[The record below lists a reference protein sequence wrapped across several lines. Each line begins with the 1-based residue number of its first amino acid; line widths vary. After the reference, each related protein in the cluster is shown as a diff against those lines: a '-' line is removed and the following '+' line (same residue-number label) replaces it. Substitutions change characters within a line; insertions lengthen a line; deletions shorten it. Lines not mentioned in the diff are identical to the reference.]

1 MLQRF
6 VLTCLCLL
14 SPLALAM
21 AERELDPSKP
31 KGADSLFR
39 VHYGDKWGFMLR
51 DGQVVIPPQFDWAGA
66 FFEQRGRVYVR
77 KETEMKVGYID
88 STGQFVIEPTFDEG
102 GDFREGLAP
111 VRVGKEWG
119 FIDGQGRFVVPPT
132 FQAAGEFHEGLARVV
147 YCPAQTMPRFGFPL
161 LGDDFQRK
169 LELEPRFV
177 GRNVR
182 FGFIDRTGKMVIKP
196 QPWEMADDFSEG
208 LAWVRGRD
216 LKCRYI
222 DRRGEF
228 AFAQSFDLAQSF
240 SEGLASVTVG
250 GSCGYID
257 KFGNYSISATFDYC
271 GNFSEGLAVVS
282 EPQTDDEAPPKMGA
296 IDKSGRYVIP
306 PRFNNLRDFS
316 EGLANARREGKRI
329 FIDRA
334 GKTVPLTDI
343 PLDWWGFR
351 DGLAIVGTGGK
362 RVYIDRTGKV
372 VAPFEK

>member
-6 VLTCLCLL
+6 VLTSLCLL

-88 STGQFVIEPTFDEG
+88 PTGQFVIEPTFDEG

-119 FIDGQGRFVVPPT
+119 FIDRQGRFVVSPS
-132 FQAAGEFHEGLARVV
+132 FQAAGEFHEGLARVM
-147 YCPAQTMPRFGFPL
+147 YCPGETLPPFPYRVLTDSLRL
-161 LGDDFQRK
+161 LIESGSMFAD
-169 LELEPRFV
+169 
-177 GRNVR
+177 RNVR
-182 FGFIDRTGKMVIKP
+182 FGFIDRTGRMTIEH

-222 DRRGEF
+222 NRQAQF
-228 AFAQSFDLAQSF
+228 AFDQCFDLAEGF
-240 SEGLASVTVG
+240 SEGLAWVMVEG
-250 GSCGYID
+250 KCGYID
-257 KFGNYSISATFDYC
+257 KLGSFSIPLQFYTCRS
-271 GNFSEGLAVVS
+271 FSDGLAVVA
-282 EPQTDDEAPPKMGA
+282 EPPADEEAPMRKGA
-296 IDKSGRYVIP
+296 IDKSGRYVFAP
-306 PRFNNLRDFS
+306 TFRGLTDFS
-316 EGLANARREGKRI
+316 EGLAIAKKDSNRV
-329 FIDRA
+329 FIDKD
-334 GKTVPLTDI
+334 GKTVHLTDI